1 MGPLTKLFKLREA
14 LYQQEEAMGISDYSE
29 IERAVLEFVINKKQ
43 ATISNIMK
51 HDYFSKYS
59 LSTINRVVAKLQ
71 LDGVI
76 KSEQAENDKRKM
88 LLSFCLNK

>member
-1 MGPLTKLFKLREA
+1 MEPLKRLFQLRES
-14 LYQQEEAMGISDYSE
+14 LRQQEVAMGISDYSE
-29 IERAVLEFVINKKQ
+29 IERAVLEFIINKKQ

-51 HDYFSKYS
+51 HGYFSKYS

-88 LLSFCLNK
+88 LLSICLNK